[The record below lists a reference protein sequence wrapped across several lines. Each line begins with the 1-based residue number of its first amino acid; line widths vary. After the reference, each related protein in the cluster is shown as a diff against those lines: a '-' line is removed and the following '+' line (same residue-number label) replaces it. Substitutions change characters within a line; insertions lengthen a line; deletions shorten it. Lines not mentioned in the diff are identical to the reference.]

1 MLVSME
7 RMRGRNTLLV
17 AWCVVLFALGT
28 SGCVSYSTPHT
39 ARSVPPDR
47 EQLTVASGAL
57 GTISDGTTIDGAIPT
72 IAEVQYREGIS
83 DNLDI
88 GITGYVLG
96 IMLDVN
102 WTFIDSQL
110 FAASLNP
117 ALGGFAGFDDDDQS
131 ALLWGGGWVSLLIDL
146 GPPRPVTLTVG
157 PKVGFVAFAG
167 SSSPADDSPASEAFG
182 SLPVGATAALRV
194 HVSERTAI
202 APEVSVYRISDDL
215 LLYNATIGVTVAQ

>member
-1 MLVSME
+1 MDRV
-7 RMRGRNTLLV
+7 RDRNPWLAVCCVALL
-17 AWCVVLFALGT
+17 ALST
-28 SGCVSYSTPHT
+28 SGCISYSTLHT

-57 GTISDGTTIDGAIPT
+57 GTISDGTTVDGAIPT

-102 WTFIDSQL
+102 WTFIDSRL

-117 ALGGFAGFDDDDQS
+117 ALGGFAGVDDDDDQS
-131 ALLWGGGWVSLLIDL
+131 ALLWGGGWLSLLIDL

-167 SSSPADDSPASEAFG
+167 STNPADDSPASEAFG
-182 SLPVGATAALRV
+182 TLPVGATAALRV

-202 APEVSVYRISDDL
+202 APELSVYRISDDL